1 MSNQKL
7 KNIAQEEVISL
18 LEQVSY
24 QPGQVVSKTLVQND
38 SVSVTLFA
46 FDQGEEISSHA
57 SDGDA
62 MVTIL
67 DGLAKITIHGTIYQ
81 LKAGET
87 IVMPATLPHA
97 LFALEP
103 FKMILTV
110 IF

>member
-7 KNIAQEEVISL
+7 KNIVQEEVISL

-67 DGLAKITIHGTIYQ
+67 DGLAKITINGTIYQ
-81 LKAGET
+81 LKTGET